1 MTGWIKLH
9 RKIMHNPIF
18 HDFQLYRLWS
28 ICLMSANHAKGQAV
42 IDGNVVEIKEGQFVV
57 GRFSLYDLYNRGLSP
72 KDKVRG
78 EKTPYR
84 WLEKLEKLGYLTLE
98 KTSKYTVVTIVN
110 WGFYQGSDQEI
121 DHQVDQQMTIKRPTD
136 DHQMTT
142 NKNVKNV
149 KNEKKKNTSRLKY
162 EIPDMENAKL
172 LFKLM
177 LENNENCK
185 EPNWE
190 SWANEMRLMRER
202 DNRTE
207 EQIQYVIKWSQR
219 DPFWKTNILSP
230 SKLRKQF
237 DQLIVRIKE
246 EKEKGKKEVK
256 QEGFDLS
263 D

>member
-28 ICLMSANHAKGQAV
+28 ICLMSANHAKGQVV
-42 IDGNVVEIKEGQFVV
+42 IDGNVVGIEEGQFVI

-84 WLEKLEKLGYLTLE
+84 WLEKLENLGYLTLE

-110 WGFYQGSDQEI
+110 WGFYQGSDQES

-142 NKNVKNV
+142 NKNVKNDKND
-149 KNEKKKNTSRLKY
+149 KNEKKKNTSRHKY
-162 EIPDMENAKL
+162 ETCDMNAAKY
-172 LFKLM
+172 LFEKIK
-177 LENNENCK
+177 ENNPKQK
-185 EPNWE
+185 EPSAFD
-190 SWANEMRLMRER
+190 SWANEVRLMRER
-202 DNRTE
+202 DKRDLQE
-207 EQIQYVIKWSQR
+207 IKDVIDWCQKDS
-219 DPFWKTNILSP
+219 FWKSNILSVAL
-230 SKLRKQF
+230 KIQ
-237 DQLIVRIKE
+237 
-246 EKEKGKKEVK
+246 
-256 QEGFDLS
+256 
-263 D
+263 